1 MGSVPVVLVRG
12 FEPRD
17 VAAVLDLN
25 NANVPALNELDA
37 AEVTR
42 LAGIA
47 DAALVAEVDGRFAGF
62 CWVLSPGK
70 EYGSLNYGWFSRNFS
85 DFVYLDRIAVA
96 PEFRRYGIGRAFYQE
111 LVERFTLEKVGVS
124 PATFD
129 YAKLDW
135 MNGEW
140 IRRITLPELEAHP
153 AAARLAVVF
162 GGWMMQIMAD
172 YMRGIF
178 LRIPGLF
185 S

>member
-25 NANVPALNELDA
+25 NANVPDLNELDA

-70 EYGSLNYGWFSRNFS
+70 EYGSLNYAWFGRHFD
-85 DFVYLDRIAVA
+85 DFVYLDRIAVL
-96 PEFRRYGIGRAFYQE
+96 PEFRRLGIGRRFYDE
-111 LVERFTLEKVGVS
+111 LVRTFTGVWGQLVCEVNLRPRNERSLAFHHSIGFREVGQQETDGGRKTVS
-124 PATFD
+124 LLS
-129 YAKLDW
+129 LD
-135 MNGEW
+135 
-140 IRRITLPELEAHP
+140 LS
-153 AAARLAVVF
+153 ARPTTP
-162 GGWMMQIMAD
+162 D
-172 YMRGIF
+172 T
-178 LRIPGLF
+178 PDPT